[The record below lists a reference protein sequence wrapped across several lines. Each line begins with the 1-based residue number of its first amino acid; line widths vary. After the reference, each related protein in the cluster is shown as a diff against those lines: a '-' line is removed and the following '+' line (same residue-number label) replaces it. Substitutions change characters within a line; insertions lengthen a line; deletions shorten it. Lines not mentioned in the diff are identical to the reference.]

1 MMLSCVIFLRS
12 LNSGFKIK
20 FLVTA
25 SVLLNIKKSSK
36 EEEEDEKFS
45 ISIFTIIIN
54 LFPVILRMLIENLD
68 VTFILEG

>member
-1 MMLSCVIFLRS
+1 MLSCVIFLRS

>member
-1 MMLSCVIFLRS
+1 MMLSCIIFLRS

-20 FLVTA
+20 FLVTP

>member
-1 MMLSCVIFLRS
+1 MMLSCIIFLRS

>member
-1 MMLSCVIFLRS
+1 MLSCIIFLRS

-54 LFPVILRMLIENLD
+54 LFPVIFRMLIENLD
-68 VTFILEG
+68 VTFILEE

>member
-1 MMLSCVIFLRS
+1 MLSCIIFLRS

>member
-1 MMLSCVIFLRS
+1 MMLSCIIFLRS

-36 EEEEDEKFS
+36 EEEEDEQFS
-45 ISIFTIIIN
+45 IRYFYN
-54 LFPVILRMLIENLD
+54 YN
-68 VTFILEG
+68 